1 MATVKSLED
10 MLSSE
15 VDESA
20 VTALVGSLES
30 QLASSNI
37 QLSSQDVN
45 TTSVTVNHVN
55 NAVLVDNN
63 ITRLLD
69 GQKQGVITVSQAV
82 SLINVGKPAV
92 VSSQIGDANAT
103 NAVTTNTGNVMVTL
117 PGALPA
123 SGYITQVTGPSQQ
136 PFFSPVVGGNISV
149 NKTTNNQEIKVVSP
163 AVVSQINSTCTIN
176 TRSKTAAAA
185 AAALPNGNPN
195 NLGLLS
201 IRPNQTSSMSAIY
214 DLANVAS
221 QQSPI
226 VTSNTCI
233 TTSTPTSSQVQ
244 VTVANGKQITAIK
257 SQTDSKSSEKNGKTL
272 AITRPQDNVS
282 VPSTVVQTSVMHQ
295 IQGTNVIQ
303 VSNPTIVS
311 KSHVTTSQP
320 VSVVSQVVTPSI
332 ISSGPGV
339 QIVNVN
345 TRLGVQTITGQ
356 KTLAPRVMLATNPVR
371 IAASPQIITARAG
384 VAGQKS
390 HTQNNS
396 QIKVQTY
403 HQQRLVAPR
412 NQIAGQKVIP
422 ISTNKGTITLSSGM
436 VRGAVIL
443 KTENG
448 QLQVVNIAGSSG
460 STIPGAATYRLQSL
474 PPGATSVRTVTP
486 QQIVSVPVSAT
497 GLKANQVAVTVPQS
511 IVGTIIQQGTTPLND
526 GNARLSSPNT
536 PKSGIVKILKPT
548 NHILQ
553 AGVNGNLTTP
563 LTVQTTTANNQ
574 PGTPNQMSPD
584 TAKKKCKN
592 FLSTLIRL
600 ADEQPAAVAKSVRN
614 LIQGI
619 IDGTMQAEE
628 FTAKLQKELNSA
640 PQPYL
645 VPFLKKNLPFLR
657 HSLITKELTIEGVRP
672 PPPGAVILPHPTSLQ
687 QIQIGQKRPIMQPN
701 TQVRLVGQNSSLA
714 AHLLQQNQNI
724 LNQRYTV
731 PRLPSTTAAKS
742 LLVGKTIVASS
753 VAASSPATVT
763 ALQSKFQA
771 KLPILNSS
779 KDASKRTFSA
789 LRDDDDINDVA
800 AMGGVNLIEESQKIL
815 ASNSEIVGT
824 QIRSCKDESFL
835 FSSALQR
842 RIHEIA
848 QKQGLDDVSPDV
860 VNLISHAS
868 QIRLKNLIQK
878 LSVIAEHRVETPKND
893 NRYEVTQDV
902 KAQIKF
908 IEELDR
914 LEKRRHEEQE
924 REILLKAAKSRSK
937 LEDPEQLKL
946 KQKAK
951 EMQKAELEELRQR
964 DANVTALMAIGPRK
978 KIKLD
983 NNLSTSNQV
992 SSGLFSGLS
1001 NSLSKFQVR
1010 PRVKRVNIRDLL
1022 YLMEQERETVRKP
1035 LLYKSYLK

>member
-63 ITRLLD
+63 VTRLLD
-69 GQKQGVITVSQAV
+69 GQKQGVIAASQAV
-82 SLINVGKPAV
+82 SLINVGKPAIV
-92 VSSQIGDANAT
+92 TSPIGDVNAT
-103 NAVTTNTGNVMVTL
+103 STVTSNASNVIATL

-136 PFFSPVVGGNISV
+136 SFFSPIVSGSIAV
-149 NKTTNNQEIKVVSP
+149 NRATNSQEIKVVSQ

-185 AAALPNGNPN
+185 AAAMPNGSPN
-195 NLGLLS
+195 NVGLLTV
-201 IRPNQTSSMSAIY
+201 RPNQTTSMGAIY

-226 VTSNTCI
+226 VTSNTCV
-233 TTSTPTSSQVQ
+233 TTTTPTSSQVQ

-257 SQTDSKSSEKNGKTL
+257 SQADSKSSIEKNGKSLVIARTQENL
-272 AITRPQDNVS
+272 S
-282 VPSTVVQTSVMHQ
+282 VPNTVVQTTVMHQ
-295 IQGTNVIQ
+295 IAGTNVIQ
-303 VSNPTIVS
+303 VSNPAVVS

-320 VSVVSQVVTPSI
+320 VSVASQVVTPNILS
-332 ISSGPGV
+332 PGV
-339 QIVNVN
+339 QIVNMN
-345 TRLGVQTITGQ
+345 PRLGVQGLTGQ
-356 KTLAPRVMLATNPVR
+356 KTLAPRVVLATNPVR
-371 IAASPQIITARAG
+371 IAPQIIARAG
-384 VAGQKS
+384 VAGQRGLS
-390 HTQNNS
+390 QNNA

-403 HQQRLVAPR
+403 QQQRVAAPK
-412 NQIAGQKVIP
+412 NQIVGQKVIP
-422 ISTNKGTITLSSGM
+422 CSTNKGTITLAPGM
-436 VRGAVIL
+436 VRGAVLL
-443 KTENG
+443 KAENG
-448 QLQVVNIAGSSG
+448 QLQVVNIAGSSA
-460 STIPGAATYRLQSL
+460 STIPGGATYRLQSI

-486 QQIVSVPVSAT
+486 QQLVSVPVSAT
-497 GLKANQVAVTVPQS
+497 GLKANQVSVTVPQS
-511 IVGTIIQQGTTPLND
+511 IVGTIIQPGTTQLND
-526 GNARLSSPNT
+526 ANSRLSSPNAT
-536 PKSGIVKILKPT
+536 KSGVIK
-548 NHILQ
+548 
-553 AGVNGNLTTP
+553 AGINGNLTTP
-563 LTVQTTTANNQ
+563 LTVQTTTANSQ
-574 PGTPNQMSPD
+574 PGTPTQMSPN

-600 ADEQPAAVAKSVRN
+600 ADEQPAAVARSVRN

-628 FTAKLQKELNSA
+628 FTTKLQKELNSA

-645 VPFLKKNLPFLR
+645 VPFLKKNLPYLR

-672 PPPGAVILPHPTSLQ
+672 PPPGAVILPHPSSLQ
-687 QIQIGQKRPIMQPN
+687 QIQIGQKRPVMQPT
-701 TQVRLVGQNSSLA
+701 TQVRLMAGQTAPLA
-714 AHLLQQNQNI
+714 AQLLQQNQNI
-724 LNQRYTV
+724 INQRFSV
-731 PRLPSTTAAKS
+731 PRLPSTTQAKS
-742 LLVGKTIVASS
+742 LLVGKTLVASS

-763 ALQSKFQA
+763 ALQSKFQG
-771 KLPILNSS
+771 KIPVLNSS
-779 KDASKRTFSA
+779 KDPSKRTFSA

-800 AMGGVNLIEESQKIL
+800 AMGGVNLVEESQKIL

-848 QKQGLDDVSPDV
+848 QKHGLDDVSPDV
-860 VNLISHAS
+860 INLVSHAS
-868 QIRLKNLIQK
+868 QIRLKNLVEK

-893 NRYEVTQDV
+893 SRYEITQDV
-902 KAQIKF
+902 KSQIKF
-908 IEELDR
+908 LEELDR

-924 REILLKAAKSRSK
+924 REILLRAAKSRSK

-951 EMQKAELEELRQR
+951 EMQRAELEELRQR
-964 DANVTALMAIGPRK
+964 EANTTALLAIGPRK
-978 KIKLD
+978 KAKLE
-983 NNLSTSNQV
+983 NNSSISNQTSPGSYPG
-992 SSGLFSGLS
+992 SS
-1001 NSLSKFQVR
+1001 NNPSKFQAR

-1022 YLMEQERETVRKP
+1022 YLMEQERDTVRRP

>member
-63 ITRLLD
+63 VTRLLD
-69 GQKQGVITVSQAV
+69 GQKQGVIAASQAV
-82 SLINVGKPAV
+82 SLINVGKPAIV
-92 VSSQIGDANAT
+92 TSPIGDVNAT
-103 NAVTTNTGNVMVTL
+103 STVTSNASNVIATL

-136 PFFSPVVGGNISV
+136 SFFSPIVSGSIAV
-149 NKTTNNQEIKVVSP
+149 NRATNSQEIKVVSQ

-185 AAALPNGNPN
+185 AAAMPNGSPN
-195 NLGLLS
+195 NVGLLTV
-201 IRPNQTSSMSAIY
+201 RPNQTTSMGAIY

-226 VTSNTCI
+226 VTSNTCV
-233 TTSTPTSSQVQ
+233 TTTTPTSSQVQ

-257 SQTDSKSSEKNGKTL
+257 SQADSKSSIEKNGKSLVIARTQENL
-272 AITRPQDNVS
+272 S
-282 VPSTVVQTSVMHQ
+282 VPNTVVQTTVMHQ
-295 IQGTNVIQ
+295 IAGTNVIQ
-303 VSNPTIVS
+303 VSNPAVVS

-320 VSVVSQVVTPSI
+320 VSVASQVVTPNILS
-332 ISSGPGV
+332 PGV
-339 QIVNVN
+339 QIVNMN
-345 TRLGVQTITGQ
+345 PRLGVQGLTGQ
-356 KTLAPRVMLATNPVR
+356 KTLAPRVVLATNPVR
-371 IAASPQIITARAG
+371 IAPQIIARAG
-384 VAGQKS
+384 VAGQRGLS
-390 HTQNNS
+390 QNNA

-403 HQQRLVAPR
+403 QQQRVAAPK
-412 NQIAGQKVIP
+412 NQIVGQKVIP
-422 ISTNKGTITLSSGM
+422 CSTNKGTITLAPGM
-436 VRGAVIL
+436 VRGAVLL
-443 KTENG
+443 KAENG
-448 QLQVVNIAGSSG
+448 QLQVVNIAGSSA
-460 STIPGAATYRLQSL
+460 STIPGGATYRLQSI

-486 QQIVSVPVSAT
+486 QQLVSVPVSAT
-497 GLKANQVAVTVPQS
+497 GLKANQVSVTVPQS
-511 IVGTIIQQGTTPLND
+511 IVGTIIQPGTTQLND
-526 GNARLSSPNT
+526 ANSRLSSPNAT
-536 PKSGIVKILKPT
+536 KSGVIK
-548 NHILQ
+548 
-553 AGVNGNLTTP
+553 
-563 LTVQTTTANNQ
+563 
-574 PGTPNQMSPD
+574 MSPN

-600 ADEQPAAVAKSVRN
+600 ADEQPAAVARSVRN

-628 FTAKLQKELNSA
+628 FTTKLQKELNSA

-645 VPFLKKNLPFLR
+645 VPFLKKNLPYLR

-672 PPPGAVILPHPTSLQ
+672 PPPGAVILPHPSSLQ
-687 QIQIGQKRPIMQPN
+687 QIQIGQKRPVMQPT
-701 TQVRLVGQNSSLA
+701 TQVRLMAGQTAPLA
-714 AHLLQQNQNI
+714 AQLLQQNQNI
-724 LNQRYTV
+724 INQRFSV
-731 PRLPSTTAAKS
+731 PRLPSTTQAKS
-742 LLVGKTIVASS
+742 LLVGKTLVASS

-763 ALQSKFQA
+763 ALQSKFQG
-771 KLPILNSS
+771 KIPVLNSS
-779 KDASKRTFSA
+779 KDPSKRTFSA

-800 AMGGVNLIEESQKIL
+800 AMGGVNLVEESQKIL

-848 QKQGLDDVSPDV
+848 QKHGLDDVSPDV
-860 VNLISHAS
+860 INLVSHAS
-868 QIRLKNLIQK
+868 QIRLKNLVEK

-893 NRYEVTQDV
+893 SRYEITQDV
-902 KAQIKF
+902 KSQIKF
-908 IEELDR
+908 LEELDR

-924 REILLKAAKSRSK
+924 REILLRAAKSRSK

-951 EMQKAELEELRQR
+951 EMQRAELEELRQR
-964 DANVTALMAIGPRK
+964 EANTTALLAIGPRK
-978 KIKLD
+978 KAKLE
-983 NNLSTSNQV
+983 NNSSISNQTSPGSYPG
-992 SSGLFSGLS
+992 SS
-1001 NSLSKFQVR
+1001 NNPSKFQAR

-1022 YLMEQERETVRKP
+1022 YLMEQERDTVRRP

>member
-384 VAGQKS
+384 VAGQ
-390 HTQNNS
+390 
-396 QIKVQTY
+396 
-403 HQQRLVAPR
+403 
-412 NQIAGQKVIP
+412 
-422 ISTNKGTITLSSGM
+422 GTITLSSGM